1 MLSMGEVLMLV
12 GEDIAQLVGQA
23 LGIAYPDIDVGVRV
37 SVYPIVNVAVDD
49 IVLQFDGERPVCLA
63 ALELGV
69 EHTER
74 WHMMGD
80 DNLMGCLRMCHSF
93 LDEREATPMLSIE
106 LGVGYQLTFI

>member
-1 MLSMGEVLMLV
+1 MLV

-37 SVYPIVNVAVDD
+37 SVYPIVNAAVGD

-74 WHMMGD
+74 WHMMGA
-80 DNLMGCLRMCHSF
+80 DNLMGCSRMCHCL
-93 LDEREATPMLSIE
+93 LDERQTSLMLDIA
-106 LGVGYQLTFI
+106 LGMGHQFTFI

>member
-1 MLSMGEVLMLV
+1 MLV

-37 SVYPIVNVAVDD
+37 SVYPIVNAAVGD
-49 IVLQFDGERPVCLA
+49 IVLQFDGESPVCLA

-80 DNLMGCLRMCHSF
+80 DNLMGGLRMHQSLF
-93 LDEREATPMLSIE
+93 DEREASLMLSIE
-106 LGVGYQLTFI
+106 LGMGHQFSFI